1 MVQADSWTAANAVT
15 DGGKRC
21 MLVYLCSNADWM
33 LVDRI
38 ACGDNSATIRPV
50 GKLSM
55 SKEAIKSRHKR
66 LKRKR
71 AKEAARKLEE
81 EKKAA
86 RNNAYDTEDEKEA
99 AQEAAREGL
108 PDPTADPMTGFYV
121 DDNGKRRCKKQLHER
136 DYSTPG
142 FTHPSLIHSC

>member
-1 MVQADSWTAANAVT
+1 
-15 DGGKRC
+15 
-21 MLVYLCSNADWM
+21 
-33 LVDRI
+33 
-38 ACGDNSATIRPV
+38 
-50 GKLSM
+50 M

-81 EKKAA
+81 EKEAA

-121 DDNGKRRCKKQLHER
+121 DDNGKRRCKKHLHEG

>member
-1 MVQADSWTAANAVT
+1 M
-15 DGGKRC
+15 KI
-21 MLVYLCSNADWM
+21 LH
-33 LVDRI
+33 
-38 ACGDNSATIRPV
+38 NSIRPV

-71 AKEAARKLEE
+71 TKEAAARIAEDEERK
-81 EKKAA
+81 

-99 AQEAAREGL
+99 AQEAAASGL
-108 PDPTADPMTGFYV
+108 PDPTEDPTKGFYV
-121 DDNGKRRCKKQLHER
+121 DDNGKRRRKKHLGE

-142 FTHPSLIHSC
+142 C